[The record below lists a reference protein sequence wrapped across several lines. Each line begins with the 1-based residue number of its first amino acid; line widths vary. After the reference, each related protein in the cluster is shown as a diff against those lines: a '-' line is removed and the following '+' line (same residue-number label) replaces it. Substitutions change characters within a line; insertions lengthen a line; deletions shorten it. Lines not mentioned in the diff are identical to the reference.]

1 MGVAINTAPSG
12 GEYITAAERLYLTAD
27 GERLV
32 GHGDPDARSLFCTP
46 GKRVPLDQA
55 RRFGLIP
62 GPEPAAED
70 RQGPAAEIAVEPPA
84 EKKPA
89 TRTRRK

>member
-12 GEYITAAERLYLTAD
+12 GEYVTAAERLYLTGD

-32 GHGDPDARSLFCTP
+32 GHGDPAARSLFCTP

-62 GPEPAAED
+62 GPELAED
-70 RQGPAAEIAVEPPA
+70 RQGPEAELAVEPPA